1 MKENKQTI
9 NEEIDEK
16 VEDIFESDIFKTI
29 ETRTERANKEREK
42 RRLIRRYRKLA
53 SIFIFAMAVT
63 SIIWIL
69 SQTAGDS

>member
-69 SQTAGDS
+69 SADSR